1 MKSKTVKYIL
11 LTVTVLFLAVGI
23 TVFALEYFSDYTV
36 TKTINQGAPVK
47 IIKTVKV
54 NAPVEKVWRILVD
67 VNGWDTWQKDI
78 ESPNLNGSFEPG
90 SSFDWKTNGLS
101 ITSTLHTV
109 ETNESLG
116 WSGPAFGAFA
126 IHNWY
131 LSEQNGQTIIRV
143 EESMEGWLVKLLD
156 EQFQSTLDTSTE
168 NWLNYLKIE
177 AEK

>member
-1 MKSKTVKYIL
+1 MKYIL
-11 LTVTVLFLAVGI
+11 LAGLLMVGI

-36 TKTINQGAPVK
+36 TKTINQDAPVK
-47 IIKTVKV
+47 TIKSIKV
-54 NAPVEKVWRILVD
+54 DAPVEKVWRILVD
-67 VNGWDTWQKDI
+67 VNNWDTWQKEI
-78 ESPNLNGSFEPG
+78 ESPSLNSPFSPG
-90 SSFDWKTNGLS
+90 SSFDWKTNGLG

-126 IHNWY
+126 VHNWY
-131 LSEQNGQTIIRV
+131 LSEQNGQTIVRV